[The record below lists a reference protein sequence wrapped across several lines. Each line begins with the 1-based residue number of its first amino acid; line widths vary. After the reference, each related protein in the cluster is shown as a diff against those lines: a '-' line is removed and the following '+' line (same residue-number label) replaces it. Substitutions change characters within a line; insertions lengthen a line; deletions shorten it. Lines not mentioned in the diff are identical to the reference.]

1 MNRILRISGVILLGL
16 AAVLVVACDADDEQS
31 PFGPVWGRWHRSIKG
46 TVTQLDNTA
55 HTLSVRTKRGV
66 EIPFTWD
73 ATTKVEG
80 ALAQGAMVGV
90 RFKKQPDGH
99 NHARLIRVFGV
110 GVEAGTPAAVTT
122 ETKVN
127 SETKIEN
134 GAPTTTTEVHRK
146 TTTETPKK

>member
-16 AAVLVVACDADDEQS
+16 AAVLVVACDTDDEQS

-73 ATTKVEG
+73 ATTKMEG

-90 RFKKQPDGH
+90 HFKKQPDGH
-99 NHARLIRVFGV
+99 NHARSIRVFG
-110 GVEAGTPAAVTT
+110 AGAAAGIPAVTT

-134 GAPTTTTEVHRK
+134 GAPTTTTEVHQK
-146 TTTETPKK
+146 TTTKTPKK